1 MKHDNNPE
9 FANET
14 VSKQNS
20 YTRIQERM
28 FIVSLQKKFGAPE
41 FKRFKRNSRKTQD
54 FLQIVSFSFQRIK
67 KSN

>member
-14 VSKQNS
+14 VLKQNS

-41 FKRFKRNSRKTQD
+41 FKRFKRNSRETPEKLRISYKLFH
-54 FLQIVSFSFQRIK
+54 FLFSA
-67 KSN
+67 